1 MNLLQLTPERA
12 HEFVGYE
19 IMFKTRGN
27 HLVKRILDV
36 SDTGKT
42 VYIDHPD
49 LNNNL
54 EIITRK
60 VYVLLDRPPIMM

>member
-1 MNLLQLTPERA
+1 MKLKLNNWTESNYRMNLLQLTPERA

-36 SDTGKT
+36 SDTGK
-42 VYIDHPD
+42 I
-49 LNNNL
+49 
-54 EIITRK
+54 
-60 VYVLLDRPPIMM
+60 